1 MAINKDK
8 CENWCKIMLDL
19 TNATKELTYDELEY
33 IKQKLTIAFAE
44 IKIEQLEAKDDN
56 KNTINM

>member
-8 CENWCKIMLDL
+8 CNNWCKIMIDL
-19 TNATKELTYDELEY
+19 LNATKELTDDEAEY

-44 IKIEQLEAKDDN
+44 IKIEQLEAKDEQIQ
-56 KNTINM
+56 K